1 MIESLQAAADGL
13 AGFSKDLSTGNGLLP
28 KLVRD
33 ETFARDLMKDLS
45 RITESLARVAEK
57 IDGGEGTV
65 GKLVNDPAL
74 FEAVDDI
81 LVGIDNSKPL
91 KWLVRNRQRSGIQ
104 VRYEAEKAKA
114 DAASPE
120 TLGPAPTPRTEG
132 VDVAFRVLVAGGA
145 GLVGSAVATQ
155 LLSEGAEVIV
165 VDAMGD
171 QGDGRA
177 VREKRAQAL
186 RSFPKATVVTADLS
200 LPGAASDVFRDLKP
214 DAVVN
219 AALFP
224 PGGPGVVS
232 MLEAMRSHEKPFL
245 VHLSDGALYGSPA
258 SPGQPALEEEAI
270 DPGRDPVLLQRMVE
284 ESRLRGSDV
293 PHVILRLFRILA
305 PGAPANRFP
314 QDALET
320 LLDGGEVVV
329 DSDAPQDL
337 LHVRDAVH
345 GILAAWPSARP
356 DGRSTSEA
364 AAASR
369 RPTSCGSWPRDR
381 SARRGSGSTRLRF
394 ARAGSPVWNA
404 RGSSSGSRRRRP
416 SRRRSR
422 RSSPPAS
429 APPRARRAGRVRR
442 HPCHGRP
449 HPAPR

>member
-1 MIESLQAAADGL
+1 M
-13 AGFSKDLSTGNGLLP
+13 
-28 KLVRD
+28 
-33 ETFARDLMKDLS
+33 
-45 RITESLARVAEK
+45 
-57 IDGGEGTV
+57 
-65 GKLVNDPAL
+65 
-74 FEAVDDI
+74 
-81 LVGIDNSKPL
+81 
-91 KWLVRNRQRSGIQ
+91 
-104 VRYEAEKAKA
+104 
-114 DAASPE
+114 
-120 TLGPAPTPRTEG
+120 
-132 VDVAFRVLVAGGA
+132 AFRVLVAGGA

-200 LPGAASDVFRDLKP
+200 LPGAASDVFRGLKP

-232 MLEAMRSHEKPFL
+232 LLEAMRSHEKPFL
-245 VHLSDGALYGSPA
+245 VHLSDGALYGSPS
-258 SPGQPALEEEAI
+258 SPGQPALEEEPI

-320 LLDGGEVVV
+320 LLDGGEIVV

-345 GILAAWPSARP
+345 GILAALALRPAGRTINLGSGRGVAPSHVVRLLAERAFRQARIRVDP
-356 DGRSTSEA
+356 APVRPGRIASLERARELLRFQAKTSLETAVEEIVAARLGDPESTTSRPRPA
-364 AAASR
+364 APLPRPTAPGAPVSDEPKEVSR
-369 RPTSCGSWPRDR
+369 RELFGFF
-381 SARRGSGSTRLRF
+381 RRPF
-394 ARAGSPVWNA
+394 D
-404 RGSSSGSRRRRP
+404 GSR
-416 SRRRSR
+416 
-422 RSSPPAS
+422 
-429 APPRARRAGRVRR
+429 PR
-442 HPCHGRP
+442 
-449 HPAPR
+449 